1 MRPPTPSRLPAH
13 VISGGSAGAP
23 DLPSGSIPPRTL
35 AGDLA
40 AVPPGT
46 TVRLQGW
53 VNRRRE
59 LARVTFLVLRDRTGL
74 AQVVV
79 RGGSGAEQVP
89 PEETTVEVTG
99 TVTANAQ
106 APGGVEITS
115 GSDGAGSGGA
125 GLVITPLTDPAETP
139 PVELWRPA
147 LAASLPTLLDHAA
160 VAWRHPAQRARWE
173 VAAASLRGFR
183 TTLDAAGFTE
193 ICTPKLVGTATE
205 SGANVFPVDYF
216 GRPAFLAQSPQFYKQ
231 QMVGVFERV
240 YEVGPVFRAEP
251 RDTVRHLAEY
261 RSLDVE
267 LGFVRDH
274 RDVLTVLRDVVAGM
288 ADAVRDSGAAER
300 LGVAVPD
307 VPDRI
312 PVIHFADALAL
323 VGAPTDE
330 PDLAPEHERALG
342 EWALSEHGSD
352 FVAVE
357 GYPMAKRPFY
367 THPEPGSE
375 VGSGQGSGQ
384 GSVPGSV
391 PGAQQGA
398 IRGDERW
405 SNSFDLLFRGLEL
418 VTGGQR
424 LHRYADYVA
433 AIEARGED
441 PASYA
446 SYLEAFRHGMPPH
459 GGFAI
464 GLERWVARLVGA
476 ANVREVT
483 PFPRDL
489 HRLVP

>member
-1 MRPPTPSRLPAH
+1 MRPPLPYPSVSAPARTL
-13 VISGGSAGAP
+13 AR
-23 DLPSGSIPPRTL
+23 DLPSL
-35 AGDLA
+35 
-40 AVPPGT
+40 PPGT
-46 TVRLQGW
+46 VVRLQGW
-53 VNRRRE
+53 VHRRRA
-59 LARVTFLVLRDRTGL
+59 LATVTFLVLRDRTGL
-74 AQVVV
+74 AQVVIRTPAGQDGV
-79 RGGSGAEQVP
+79 GHGAPDVP

-99 TVTANAQ
+99 TVTANPQ
-106 APGGVEITS
+106 APGGVEITGLRDTGRGES
-115 GSDGAGSGGA
+115 GP
-125 GLVITPLTDPAETP
+125 VITPLTDPAETP

-147 LAASLPTLLDHAA
+147 LTAALPTLLDHAA
-160 VAWRHPAQRARWE
+160 VAWRHPAQKARWE

-183 TTLDAAGFTE
+183 ATLDAAGFTE

-216 GRPAFLAQSPQFYKQ
+216 GRPAYLAQSPQFYKQ

-251 RDTVRHLAEY
+251 HDTVRHLAEY

-274 RDVLTVLRDVVAGM
+274 RDVLAVLRDVLAGM
-288 ADAVRDSGAAER
+288 ADAVRASGAAER
-300 LGVAVPD
+300 LGVEVPKVPD
-307 VPDRI
+307 QF
-312 PVIHFADALAL
+312 PVLHFADALRL
-323 VGAPTDE
+323 VGAPADE

-342 EWALSEHGSD
+342 QWALAEHGSD

-367 THPEPGSE
+367 THPEPVRPE
-375 VGSGQGSGQ
+375 QGSGQ
-384 GSVPGSV
+384 ADGTGR
-391 PGAQQGA
+391 A
-398 IRGDERW
+398 RW

-441 PASYA
+441 PVSYA

>member
-1 MRPPTPSRLPAH
+1 MRPPLQAPAT
-13 VISGGSAGAP
+13 SA
-23 DLPSGSIPPRTL
+23 RTL
-35 AGDLA
+35 ARDLSA
-40 AVPPGT
+40 APPGS

-53 VNRRRE
+53 VHRRRQ
-59 LARVTFLVLRDRTGL
+59 LATVTFLVLRDRTGL

-79 RGGSGAEQVP
+79 RTGVGQAVEVP

-99 TVTANAQ
+99 TVTASSQ
-106 APGGVEITS
+106 APGGVEVTEPVITS
-115 GSDGAGSGGA
+115 
-125 GLVITPLTDPAETP
+125 LTDAAETP

-147 LAASLPTLLDHAA
+147 LTAALPTLLDHAA
-160 VAWRHPAQRARWE
+160 VTWRHPAQKARWE

-183 TTLDAAGFTE
+183 ATLDAAGFTE

-216 GRPAFLAQSPQFYKQ
+216 GRPAYLAQSPQFYKQ

-251 RDTVRHLAEY
+251 HDTVRHLAEY

-274 RDVLTVLRDVVAGM
+274 RDVLAVLRDVLAGM
-288 ADAVRDSGAAER
+288 ADAVRGSGAAGR
-300 LGVAVPD
+300 LGIEVPEI
-307 VPDRI
+307 PAEI
-312 PVIHFADALAL
+312 PVLHFADALAL
-323 VGAPTDE
+323 VGAPSDE

-342 EWALSEHGSD
+342 EWALAEHGSD

-357 GYPMAKRPFY
+357 GYPMVKRPFY
-367 THPEPGSE
+367 THPEPGS
-375 VGSGQGSGQ
+375 GPGGPGA
-384 GSVPGSV
+384 VPG
-391 PGAQQGA
+391 G
-398 IRGDERW
+398 ERW

-433 AIEARGED
+433 ALEARGED

-446 SYLEAFRHGMPPH
+446 SYLAAFRHGMPPH